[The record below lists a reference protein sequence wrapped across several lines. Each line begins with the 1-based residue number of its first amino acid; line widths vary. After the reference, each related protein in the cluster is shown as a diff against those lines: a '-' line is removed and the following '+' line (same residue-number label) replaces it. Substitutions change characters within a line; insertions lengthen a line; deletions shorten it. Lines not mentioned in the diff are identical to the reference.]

1 MRVFYFAEDEEGV
14 EGADAIEVA
23 EDAEHELLVSLH
35 VGNVDLEHE
44 VVVAT
49 PA

>member
-1 MRVFYFAEDEEGV
+1 MRVLDFAEDEERV
-14 EGADAIEVA
+14 ERADAIEVA

-35 VGNVDLEHE
+35 VGNVNHEHE
-44 VVVAT
+44 AVVAT